1 MIPVDDDSLLL
12 DYDPSDTQELA
23 WDKWNDKTTKEILFG
38 GAKGGGKSHLGAAI
52 IFSTAL
58 TYPGTRWFISR
69 ETLKDLTLYTTPTIH
84 EVFQNWG
91 IDITQYAK
99 FNGSYNNFKLYNGS
113 TVQFLEC
120 SFMPSDP
127 LFERFG
133 SMQWTGGWMEEGG
146 ENAEAA
152 YINLKLG
159 IGRWLNDKY
168 GLPGKLLI
176 TSNPKKNWLK
186 YKFVDP
192 AKQKKLPDDL
202 CFISSSIYDN
212 THRQKDYEK
221 VLEQLTGTA
230 RQRLLLGDWDYDSD
244 DDALISSEKIMDLF
258 NNWHIAKD
266 GAKYI
271 SCDVGR
277 FGKDKTV
284 IWVWEGFRVVAV
296 TVLEKKDTH
305 EVADEIKRLS
315 SIHQIP
321 MSSIVIDDDGVGGG
335 VVDNLP
341 NCVRFVNNSTP
352 LPNPKNPDNKENFDN
367 LKSQCYFA
375 LAELINKGGI
385 FINFDLGTM
394 TGVGGKSVKQLLS
407 EELEQVRQK
416 EVDGDKKKGVMPKD
430 KVKEI
435 LGRSPDYSDG
445 LMMRMIFEM
454 KQSYTWTAM

>member
-1 MIPVDDDSLLL
+1 MYKKLK
-12 DYDPSDTQELA
+12 YNPSKTQKEA
-23 WDKWNDKTTKEILFG
+23 AKKWNDDTTEELLFG
-38 GAKGGGKSHLGAAI
+38 GNKGGGKSNLGSVL
-52 IFSTAL
+52 IFSDAL
-58 TYPGTRWFISR
+58 TYPDTRYFIAR
-69 ETLKDLTLYTTPTIH
+69 NTLKDLTLYTVPTIH
-84 EVFQNWG
+84 EVFSNWG
-91 IDITQYAK
+91 IDVSKYAK

-113 TVQFLEC
+113 VVQFLEC
-120 SFMPSDP
+120 SYMPSDP
-127 LFERFG
+127 LYERFG
-133 SMQWTGGWMEEGG
+133 SMQWTRGWIEEGG
-146 ENAEAA
+146 EVSELA
-152 YINLKLG
+152 YTNLKLG
-159 IGRWLNDKY
+159 LGRWKNDLYNLKR
-168 GLPGKLLI
+168 KLLI
-176 TSNPKKNWLK
+176 TSNPKKNWMK

-192 AKQKKLPDDL
+192 LKQGSLPTGL
-202 CFISSSIYDN
+202 AYIQSSVYDN
-212 THRQKDYEK
+212 KHRQKDYEK

-244 DDALISSEKIMDLF
+244 EDALISSEKIMDLY

-266 GAKYI
+266 GNKYI

-305 EVADEIKRLS
+305 EVADEIKRLC
-315 SIHQIP
+315 SIHQLP
-321 MSSIVIDDDGVGGG
+321 MSNVVVDDDGVGGG

-341 NCVRFVNNSTP
+341 GCVRFVNNSSP
-352 LPNPKNPDNKENFDN
+352 LPNPISDEKENFDN

-375 LAELINKGGI
+375 MAELINKGGI
-385 FINFDLGTM
+385 FINFDLGAM

-416 EVDGDKKKGVMPKD
+416 DVDGDKKKGVMPKD

-454 KQSYTWTAM
+454 RSSYTWTAM